1 MIIFFI
7 LSNRTAEQDGRFPF
21 WNWKIYFPGYF
32 HDFQSLFYGKFVEFC
47 NLFDR
52 TAEQDGKCSPCIVE
66 PVLNLFQTCFCPLSF
81 VGGACF
87 WACFLLCGP
96 VLGRLSL
103 LRTCFKPVL
112 CGGGG
117 LLLGLLS
124 PVWACS
130 GPAFSSENLFQ
141 TCFGPLF
148 PMRDYSA

>member
-1 MIIFFI
+1 M
-7 LSNRTAEQDGRFPF
+7 
-21 WNWKIYFPGYF
+21 
-32 HDFQSLFYGKFVEFC
+32 EFC

-52 TAEQDGKCSPCIVE
+52 TAGQDGRFSPCIVE

-81 VGGACF
+81 VGGAYF

-112 CGGGG
+112 CGGG

-148 PMRDYSA
+148 PMRDYSALKNRIAEQYRREGCLMKSVRGGGGGDYF